1 MASDYGY
8 VAKDGDIWI
17 YTGVTSVNGDSSNI
31 GFILSNERTEETFF
45 VPCAGAD
52 EFSAMAAAEGEVQEK
67 RYSASFPSL
76 ILVDENPTYIMVL
89 KDKSG
94 LVKMYAAVNV
104 EQYNI
109 VSTATNQ
116 DECIRKYKALLSGEI
131 TAEEANTTTTEA
143 VPTSQ
148 QPVEPV
154 EEKVDLST
162 APEKTIT
169 VVKRAEVV
177 ENGNTYL
184 YIVDQDQTIYKAKYT
199 DVMNMLLVNDG
210 DEITIRTDGT
220 WYELK

>member
-1 MASDYGY
+1 M
-8 VAKDGDIWI
+8 
-17 YTGVTSVNGDSSNI
+17 
-31 GFILSNERTEETFF
+31 
-45 VPCAGAD
+45 
-52 EFSAMAAAEGEVQEK
+52 
-67 RYSASFPSL
+67 
-76 ILVDENPTYIMVL
+76 
-89 KDKSG
+89 
-94 LVKMYAAVNV
+94 
-104 EQYNI
+104 
-109 VSTATNQ
+109 
-116 DECIRKYKALLSGEI
+116 
-131 TAEEANTTTTEA
+131 
-143 VPTSQ
+143 
-148 QPVEPV
+148 